1 MSKSELVN
9 RDSASEDE
17 NSGTE
22 DEYLSDFTKLQPYIY
37 DLVFQ
42 KSPWNKTSQE
52 KNISF
57 RRRR

>member
-22 DEYLSDFTKLQPYIY
+22 DEYLSDFTNLQPYIY

-42 KSPWNKTSQE
+42 KSP
-52 KNISF
+52 
-57 RRRR
+57 